1 MKKCGKNWIKV
12 KKLRKSNSRKL
23 KKNKTIQAESKFLL
37 IKNKVEQGL
46 LQENSILSDTKKSG
60 FLPILNEFEYKNA
73 FYYCEND

>member
-46 LQENSILSDTKKSG
+46 LKENSILSDTKKSG

-73 FYYCEND
+73 LNYCGND